1 MAESAGSA
9 LTWPDFAIL
18 AASLA
23 ALVVIGGA
31 FSREQQATEDFF
43 LARRRIPWW
52 AACLSFLATEISAVT
67 IIAVPATAYSEN
79 WEYGQFFVGSSLAKF
94 AVAFLF
100 IPAFYRFNCTTIY
113 EFLLFRFGQASQV
126 TSSIFFFITRLLGS
140 GVRLMAAALAVA
152 VLIGW
157 PLWATIALFTV
168 VSIAYI
174 GLGGVKAVVW
184 TNVFQATMFLLG
196 GALTVGFLVWRTDGG
211 IGAMVGTAAEAGR
224 LSVINWGPAPGAPD
238 FWHRVLTDPNIF
250 WLAILNGFVGSM
262 AAFGTDF
269 DLMQRLLTVETRG
282 ESQRTLSLTPLG
294 TLVTLLLYL
303 AIGAGLFTYYAQ
315 HPGVSLPRPDEIFPY
330 FIRTVMPV
338 VLRGVMLTAIVLAS
352 IDSPLGSLSA
362 SFVTDIYRPLI
373 APGRTARLGF
383 LLLRQDPL
391 ARLQDRGGYL
401 RLPPRRL
408 PPGAPHPAAGESRQ
422 RGRHDRHGRG
432 QPRAPRARRGR
443 RHRLCLVVAGHPG
456 HGGHH
461 GAGAAALPGAR
472 SRPPFTARGGP
483 RAIRSGGGSRTS
495 PGRRPHPPPRRSRVP
510 DRGGLA
516 FGRQVPGLSHD
527 RLGGR
532 ALRRT
537 GVHRERGRRRLRPG
551 RARLRRPAR
560 RPQSSVRAR
569 QDRVLLCGLRGRVD
583 HLRLRPR
590 RVLRAA

>member
-23 ALVVIGGA
+23 ALVLIGGA

-79 WEYGQFFVGSSLAKF
+79 WEYGQFFIGSSLAKL

-157 PLWATIALFTV
+157 PLWATITLFTV

-184 TNVFQATMFLLG
+184 TNVFQASMFLVG
-196 GALTVGFLVWRTDGG
+196 GALTVGFLFWRIDGG
-211 IGAMVGTAAEAGR
+211 VGAMLGTAAEAGR

-269 DLMQRLLTVETRG
+269 DLMQRLLTVETGG

-373 APGRTARLGF
+373 APGRTDRHYLLVSRVAVVGFGLALAALAWGFSFFDKILWLAFKIAGVTFGSLLGVF
-383 LLLRQDPL
+383 LLGLLTRLRANHANVVAMIVMAVVNLVLLVLSEAGVIAFAWSWLVILGTLGTMVLAPL
-391 ARLQDRGGYL
+391 LSPVLD
-401 RLPPRRL
+401 
-408 PPGAPHPAAGESRQ
+408 
-422 RGRHDRHGRG
+422 RGRH
-432 QPRAPRARRGR
+432 
-443 RHRLCLVVAGHPG
+443 
-456 HGGHH
+456 
-461 GAGAAALPGAR
+461 
-472 SRPPFTARGGP
+472 
-483 RAIRSGGGSRTS
+483 
-495 PGRRPHPPPRRSRVP
+495 
-510 DRGGLA
+510 
-516 FGRQVPGLSHD
+516 
-527 RLGGR
+527 
-532 ALRRT
+532 
-537 GVHRERGRRRLRPG
+537 LRPE
-551 RARLRRPAR
+551 ANPAR
-560 RPQSSVRAR
+560 
-569 QDRVLLCGLRGRVD
+569 
-583 HLRLRPR
+583 
-590 RVLRAA
+590 